1 MALAILATISQSV
14 IAVSSRAIKSINY
27 AAIMVYQ
34 GILQVIVMTCI
45 LTAVYVYTNDMP
57 LMYAS
62 WNIYGY
68 IVIASIINVAGLAL
82 VLIAYQSA
90 NPAIVGLFMY
100 IGVAYNFVADK
111 LFFTLDLNN
120 LKILGLSMIMG
131 FVILVAVK
139 KMIVQEVVEE
149 AEKNNEDAYHRSDGE
164 NEKDKQDV

>member
-1 MALAILATISQSV
+1 MALAILATLSQSV
-14 IAVSSRAIKSINY
+14 IAVSSRMIKSINY

-34 GILQVIVMTCI
+34 GILQIIVMTCI

-57 LMYAS
+57 LVYAS
-62 WNIYGY
+62 WTIYGY

-82 VLIAYQSA
+82 VLIAYQST

-120 LKILGLSMIMG
+120 LKILGLSISMG
-131 FVILVAVK
+131 FTVLVAVK
-139 KMIVQEVVEE
+139 RMIVQK
-149 AEKNNEDAYHRSDGE
+149 AEKNDEDEYHTSDGKSKKVE
-164 NEKDKQDV
+164 HDV